1 MIATKSFALTI
12 ITKLHKLR
20 VVNKIQDVKDEKC
33 KEEQIGEMNDN
44 YHMDCTTRWK
54 TTCIKDMIVNLA

>member
-33 KEEQIGEMNDN
+33 KEEEIGEMNDN
-44 YHMDCTTRWK
+44 YHMDCTTR
-54 TTCIKDMIVNLA
+54 